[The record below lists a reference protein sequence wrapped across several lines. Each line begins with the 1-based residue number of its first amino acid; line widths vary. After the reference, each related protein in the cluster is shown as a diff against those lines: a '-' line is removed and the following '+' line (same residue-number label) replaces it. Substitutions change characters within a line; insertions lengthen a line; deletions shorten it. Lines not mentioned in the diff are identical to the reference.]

1 MIREAERRKLTS
13 SSSSATSPTTKHNP
27 YTTTTIIEPT
37 STACNN
43 WADRVAGHAH
53 KLSTMAG
60 CTPSYFNAEG
70 EADRQSPQE
79 QAETARAKAIWG
91 QGYLDYEEV
100 LREWRGRGALEGLE
114 VS

>member
-13 SSSSATSPTTKHNP
+13 SSTTSPTAKQNP
-27 YTTTTIIEPT
+27 TPTTATIIEPT

-79 QAETARAKAIWG
+79 QAATARAKAIWG

>member
-13 SSSSATSPTTKHNP
+13 SSSTTAKQNP
-27 YTTTTIIEPT
+27 NTTATIIEPT

>member
-13 SSSSATSPTTKHNP
+13 STTSPTAKQTP
-27 YTTTTIIEPT
+27 TTTTTATIIEPT

-43 WADRVAGHAH
+43 WADRVAGH

-70 EADRQSPQE
+70 EADRQSPQQ

>member
-13 SSSSATSPTTKHNP
+13 SSPTTS
-27 YTTTTIIEPT
+27 TTAKQNLNTTATIIEPT

>member
-13 SSSSATSPTTKHNP
+13 SSSSPSPTAKQTLN
-27 YTTTTIIEPT
+27 TTATIIEPT
-37 STACNN
+37 STACDS

>member
-13 SSSSATSPTTKHNP
+13 SSATSPTAKQTP
-27 YTTTTIIEPT
+27 TTTTTTIIEPT

>member
-13 SSSSATSPTTKHNP
+13 SSSTTAKHNP
-27 YTTTTIIEPT
+27 NTTTTIIEPT